1 MVCRVEGKF
10 ESAISFAIRTFTVKT
25 LIVYFAY
32 DRDNSQFVDKFG
44 DFNVKN

>member
-32 DRDNSQFVDKFG
+32 DRAVSYTHLTLPTTSRV
-44 DFNVKN
+44 

>member
-32 DRDNSQFVDKFG
+32 DRAQRKFVL
-44 DFNVKN
+44 